1 MPETRSIEF
10 VEALNEAIDFKLADD
25 PSVFVLG
32 EGANDPKGIFGSTS
46 GLAEKFGDERVMEM
60 PVSEAGMT
68 GIAIGAAIS
77 GMRPVMTHQR
87 VDFMLLSL
95 DQLVNNAAKLRYIFG
110 ESISVPLVVR
120 AVIGRG
126 WGQSAQH
133 AQSLETLFAHIPGL
147 KVVMPSNA
155 YDAKGMLIAA
165 IEDDNPVIFLEHRWL
180 HGAVSEVPAEPYR
193 CALSGSRIAAPGT
206 DVTIAA
212 TGLMVIEAL
221 RARDAL
227 AMAGVSAE
235 ILDLHVLRPLD
246 TSVVEASVRK
256 TGRLLCVDTGWRE
269 YGVGSEITASVAEEC
284 FEALE
289 APPRRLATASHPV
302 PASVSLIENYYPDA
316 FRIGEVVGDFFD
328 LADTDRKS
336 VEEALGE
343 RNNGLPL
350 DVPDPSFKGPF

>member
-1 MPETRSIEF
+1 MSETRSIPF
-10 VEALNEAIDFKLADD
+10 VEAVHDALDFKLADD
-25 PSVFVLG
+25 PSVFVIG
-32 EGANDPKGIFGSTS
+32 EGASDPKGIFGSTS
-46 GLAEKFGDERVMEM
+46 GLAEKFGDPRVMEM
-60 PVSEAGMT
+60 PVSEAGLT

-87 VDFMLLSL
+87 VDFTLLSL

-110 ESISVPLVVR
+110 ESVSVPLVVR

-133 AQSLETLFAHIPGL
+133 AQSLESIFAHIPGL

-155 YDAKGMLIAA
+155 HDAKGMLVAA

-180 HGAVSEVPAEPYR
+180 HGAVSDVPTAPYR
-193 CALSGSRIAAPGT
+193 CPLSGARIAAPGT

-212 TGLMVIEAL
+212 TGLMVIEAM

-227 AMAGVSAE
+227 ASAGVSAE
-235 ILDLHVLRPLD
+235 VVDLHVLRPLD

-269 YGVGSEITASVAEEC
+269 YGVGGEIVASVVETC
-284 FEALE
+284 FDALQ
-289 APPRRLATASHPV
+289 APPRRLAIAPHPV
-302 PASVSLIENYYPDA
+302 PASVSLIEGYYPDA
-316 FRIGEVVGDFFD
+316 FRISDVVGDVVE
-328 LADTDRKS
+328 LADAQRKL
-336 VEEALGE
+336 VIDALGE
-343 RNNGLPL
+343 RNSGLPL